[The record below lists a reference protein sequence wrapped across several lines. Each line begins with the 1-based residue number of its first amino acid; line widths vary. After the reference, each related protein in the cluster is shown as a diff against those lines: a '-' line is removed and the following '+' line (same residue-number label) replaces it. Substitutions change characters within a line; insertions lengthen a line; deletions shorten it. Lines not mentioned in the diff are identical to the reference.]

1 MHPFILNMAHSCH
14 ILVEGNPAIIYA
26 SRRGTPDKML
36 PILKPFLEKFWEE
49 RETSGEY
56 SDTPDCLVA
65 QIVVRLGFE
74 FCEDDFSNLRVGTK
88 FNHDVEYLYQVAA
101 DRSLGIWSTTAAYR
115 QNPELG
121 LQSCQPWTGQ

>member
-1 MHPFILNMAHSCH
+1 MAHSCH

-26 SRRGTPDKML
+26 SRRGTPEKML

-56 SDTPDCLVA
+56 NDTPDCLVA

-74 FCEDDFSNLRVGTK
+74 FCEDDFSNLRVGSK
-88 FNHDVEYLYQVAA
+88 FNGDVGYLYQVAA
-101 DRSLGIWSTTAAYR
+101 DRSLSVWMATEAYH
-115 QNPELG
+115 QQPQLG
-121 LQSCQPWTGQ
+121 LQGCQRWTGA

>member
-1 MHPFILNMAHSCH
+1 MLNMAHSCH

-74 FCEDDFSNLRVGTK
+74 FCEDDFSNLRVGSK
-88 FNHDVEYLYQVAA
+88 FNSDAEYIYQVAV
-101 DRSLGIWSTTAAYR
+101 DRNLSVWRTTAAYH
-115 QNPELG
+115 QNSDLG
-121 LQSCQPWTGQ
+121 LQGCQLWAGQ